1 MERKRIS
8 LADLVVGEPLPWD
21 AYSTDGVL
29 LLRRGQTVSSEQ
41 ALERLI
47 SEGLFLHGEDA
58 GRRSDTSTA
67 PQEKPTAMQH
77 LVDARR
83 TLANIGANS
92 PEQTLDFSGRMSKLI
107 DQVQTA
113 CDIHPTLA
121 MSSILLMHDTSY
133 TIKHPIDAAILS
145 CLLARELALDT
156 TTQRATIGAALTM
169 NIGMLEVQEKID
181 AIPGTLNDKLIA
193 MIRQHP
199 VRGAERLKRLGVGD
213 EQWLTF
219 VRQHH
224 ENNDGSGYPDG
235 LAGNAIATGAKIV
248 SVADKYSAMISSRSY
263 HGAQKPNLALRDL
276 YIKQG
281 QHIDVTVAATLIRIV
296 GIYPVGTLVRLK
308 TAEIGVVTGPG
319 ESPDTP
325 AVHAVI
331 AKSGLFLEVASYRK
345 THRAET
351 AIDEVITFD
360 KLTTPIRM
368 ANVWGKEAKFT

>member
-8 LADLVVGEPLPWD
+8 LQDLVIGEPVLWD
-21 AYSTDGVL
+21 AYSADGVL
-29 LLRRGQTVSSEQ
+29 LLRRGQTVSSQQ

-47 SEGLFLHGEDA
+47 SEGLFLHGDDS
-58 GRRSDTSTA
+58 GRRVDTSTA
-67 PQEKPTAMQH
+67 QEAPTAMQH
-77 LVDARR
+77 LIDARR
-83 TLANIGANS
+83 TLGHICANS
-92 PEQTLDFSGRMSKLI
+92 PEQTLDFSGRMAKLI
-107 DQVQTA
+107 DSVQTA
-113 CDIHPTLA
+113 CNLHPTLT
-121 MSSILLMHDTSY
+121 MSSILLMHDTGY
-133 TIKHPIDAAILS
+133 TIKHAIDTAILT
-145 CLLARELALDT
+145 CLLARELALDD
-156 TTQRATIGAALTM
+156 ATRQAAIGAALTM
-169 NIGMLEVQEKID
+169 NIGMLEVQDKVD
-181 AIPGTLNDKLIA
+181 AITGTLNEKLVA

-199 VRGAERLKRLGVGD
+199 VRGAERLKRLGIHD
-213 EQWLTF
+213 EQWLAC

-235 LAGNAIATGAKIV
+235 LAGDAITLGAKIV
-248 SVADKYSAMISSRSY
+248 SIADKYGAMISSRSY

-276 YIKQG
+276 YVKQG

-296 GIYPVGTLVRLK
+296 GVYPVGTLVRLK
-308 TAEIGVVTGPG
+308 TSEIGVVTGPG